1 MSQVNK
7 QMQSS
12 VTRRHDLTWS
22 IRLTRFFL
30 VPLGSQEKILSVVV
44 QVAKVVDTCTCM
56 MRMFLCDQVGDALG
70 AKVACVRRFQ
80 GTLTRKDM

>member
-1 MSQVNK
+1 M
-7 QMQSS
+7 
-12 VTRRHDLTWS
+12 
-22 IRLTRFFL
+22 
-30 VPLGSQEKILSVVV
+30 VV